1 MKTRLLILAGLIGV
15 CCLISCEKAED
26 TLPKLEI
33 VDDVCTKMDDINFT
47 KYCYYNFD
55 VNKDGK
61 VSMKEA
67 NAVKVIFC
75 SCSVVS
81 CAGIEYFSNLE
92 LLSIGGIVNGSFSM
106 EPNIKTLDLCY
117 NKCLNYLYIHNAKC
131 IQRLDL
137 RPNTELKS
145 AIAIQ
150 KCTELVSIYLPK
162 SIEKIPTL
170 AFDGCDK
177 LSVVDM
183 SQCVNLKEIEGAYKG
198 AYNCYTFPSN
208 IDVLLIGATVP
219 PKTSDRSFEYNSIK
233 TLKVPA
239 ESVEAYKKSSWKH
252 YALEIK
258 PIDK

>member
-33 VDDVCTKMDDINFT
+33 VDDVCTKMDDINFMES
-47 KYCYYNFD
+47 CYYCFD
-55 VNKDGK
+55 KNKDGK
-61 VSMKEA
+61 VSMEEA
-67 NAVKVIFC
+67 RAVKMIDFGNN
-75 SCSVVS
+75 SIVS
-81 CAGIEYFSNLE
+81 YTGIEYFSNLE
-92 LLSIGGIVNGSFSM
+92 FLLIYQTGHNPAAV
-106 EPNIKTLDLCY
+106 KTLDLCY
-117 NKCLNYLYIHNAKC
+117 NKHLKYILIRYANR
-131 IQRLDL
+131 ISSLDL

-145 AIAIQ
+145 EVSIQ
-150 KCTELVSIYLPK
+150 YCTELVSVYLPK
-162 SIEKIPTL
+162 SIETISTL
-170 AFDGCDK
+170 AFEGCDK

-183 SQCVNLKEIEGAYKG
+183 SQCINLKEIEGAFNG
-198 AYNCYTFPSN
+198 YTFPSN
-208 IDVLLIGATVP
+208 IDVFLIGATVP

>member
-33 VDDVCTKMDDINFT
+33 VDDVCTKMDDINFMES
-47 KYCYYNFD
+47 CYYCFD
-55 VNKDGK
+55 KNKDGK
-61 VSMKEA
+61 VSMEEA
-67 NAVKVIFC
+67 SAVKMIEFGN
-75 SCSVVS
+75 SSIVS
-81 CAGIEYFSNLE
+81 YTGIEYFSNLE
-92 LLSIGGIVNGSFSM
+92 FLLIYQASHNPAAV
-106 EPNIKTLDLCY
+106 KTLDLCY
-117 NKCLNYLYIHNAKC
+117 NKHLRYILIRYANR
-131 IQRLDL
+131 ISSLDL
-137 RPNTELKS
+137 RPNTELKN
-145 AIAIQ
+145 AVTIQ
-150 KCTELVSIYLPK
+150 YCTELVSIYLPK
-162 SIEKIPTL
+162 SIETIPTL

-183 SQCVNLKEIEGAYKG
+183 SQCVNLKEIEGAYNG
-198 AYNCYTFPSN
+198 YTFPSN
-208 IDVLLIGATVP
+208 IDVFSIGATVP

>member
-1 MKTRLLILAGLIGV
+1 MKPA
-15 CCLISCEKAED
+15 
-26 TLPKLEI
+26 
-33 VDDVCTKMDDINFT
+33 
-47 KYCYYNFD
+47 
-55 VNKDGK
+55 
-61 VSMKEA
+61 
-67 NAVKVIFC
+67 
-75 SCSVVS
+75 
-81 CAGIEYFSNLE
+81 
-92 LLSIGGIVNGSFSM
+92 
-106 EPNIKTLDLCY
+106 IKTLDLCY
-117 NKCLNYLYIHNAKC
+117 NKCLNDLYIRNAKC

-145 AIAIQ
+145 LITIQ
-150 KCTELVSIYLPK
+150 DCTELVSVYLPK

-183 SQCVNLKEIEGAYKG
+183 SQCINLKEIEGAFNG
-198 AYNCYTFPSN
+198 YTFPSN
-208 IDVLLIGATVP
+208 IDVFLIGATVP

-239 ESVEAYKKSSWKH
+239 ESVEAYNKSSWKH

>member
-33 VDDVCTKMDDINFT
+33 VDDVCAKMDDINFT
-47 KYCYYNFD
+47 KYCYDNFD

-117 NKCLNYLYIHNAKC
+117 NKCLNDLYIRNAKC

-145 AIAIQ
+145 LITIQ
-150 KCTELVSIYLPK
+150 YCTELVSVYLPK
-162 SIEKIPTL
+162 SIEKILTL

-183 SQCVNLKEIEGAYKG
+183 SQCINLKEIEGAFNG
-198 AYNCYTFPSN
+198 YTFPSN
-208 IDVLLIGATVP
+208 IDVFLIGATVP

-239 ESVEAYKKSSWKH
+239 ESVEAYNKSSWKH

>member
-1 MKTRLLILAGLIGV
+1 MKTKLLILAGLVGV
-15 CCLISCEKAED
+15 SCLMSCEKAED
-26 TLPKLEI
+26 TLPKLEA

-47 KYCYYNFD
+47 KYCYDKFD

-75 SCSVVS
+75 SSSVVS

-92 LLSIGGIVNGSFSM
+92 LLSIGGK
-106 EPNIKTLDLCY
+106 PAIKTLDLCY

-145 AIAIQ
+145 AITIQ
-150 KCTELVSIYLPK
+150 KCIELVSVYLPK

-183 SQCVNLKEIEGAYKG
+183 SQCVNLKEIEGAFYG
-198 AYNCYTFPSN
+198 YTFPSN
-208 IDVLLIGATVP
+208 IDVFLIGATVP

-239 ESVEAYKKSSWKH
+239 ESVEAYENSVWED
-252 YALEIK
+252 YAVKIIPLEN
-258 PIDK
+258 

>member
-1 MKTRLLILAGLIGV
+1 MKTKLLIAAGLVGV
-15 CCLISCEKAED
+15 SCLMSCEKAED
-26 TLPKLEI
+26 TLPKLEA
-33 VDDVCTKMDDINFT
+33 VDDVCTKMDDINFM
-47 KYCYYNFD
+47 KYCYDKFD

-75 SCSVVS
+75 SSSVVS

-92 LLSIGGIVNGSFSM
+92 LLSIGGI
-106 EPNIKTLDLCY
+106 EPAIKTLDLCY

-145 AIAIQ
+145 AITIQ
-150 KCTELVSIYLPK
+150 KCIELVSVYLPK

-183 SQCVNLKEIEGAYKG
+183 SQCVNLKEIEGAFYG
-198 AYNCYTFPSN
+198 YTFPSN
-208 IDVLLIGATVP
+208 IDVFLIGATVP

-239 ESVEAYKKSSWKH
+239 ESVEAYENSVWED
-252 YALEIK
+252 YAVKIIPLEN
-258 PIDK
+258 

>member
-26 TLPKLEI
+26 TLPKLEV

-47 KYCYYNFD
+47 EYCYDNFD

-75 SCSVVS
+75 SSSVVS

-92 LLSIGGIVNGSFSM
+92 LLSIGGYAM
-106 EPNIKTLDLCY
+106 KPAIKTLDLCY
-117 NKCLNYLYIHNAKC
+117 NKCLNHLYIRNAKC

-145 AIAIQ
+145 LITIQ
-150 KCTELVSIYLPK
+150 CCTELVSVYLPK

-183 SQCVNLKEIEGAYKG
+183 SQCINLKEIEGAFNG
-198 AYNCYTFPSN
+198 YTFPSN
-208 IDVLLIGATVP
+208 IDVFLIGATVP

-239 ESVEAYKKSSWKH
+239 KSVEAYYKSSWKH

-258 PIDK
+258 PINK